1 MGEGSGEDFA
11 SILGLFQDLQIA
23 PAIAGVSPVTM
34 YSLSTMKQVTSHSK
48 SIGAIAFPL
57 GSLKKRRTSYCSLV
71 NCSFWARKQ
80 HRQLAEKRS
89 RETSGCRGARSELG
103 SLHPQTEGTKKVTL
117 FIVRVIMR
125 KKKPTHVSSTTAAPV
140 AFASDRLMRNSA
152 ESSTY
157 VRVTQMMFNKAIGID
172 ETG

>member
-71 NCSFWARKQ
+71 NCSFRARKQ

-125 KKKPTHVSSTTAAPV
+125 KKKAHTRFKYNRSAR
-140 AFASDRLMRNSA
+140 RLCQRQTD
-152 ESSTY
+152 EEFCRELY
-157 VRVTQMMFNKAIGID
+157 VRESDADDV
-172 ETG
+172 